1 MHRRSNKRG
10 PKSLPMASGSFQH
23 TCITCRV
30 AFQDSNLQRGHYKTD
45 WHRYNLKR
53 KVVELPPVTAEEF
66 QKRVLAQR
74 EANAEQEKQ
83 PGTFNCDVCKKH
95 FSSQNA
101 YETHLQSRK
110 HREAITKAEKA
121 VKEDKDLVAANN
133 EKNEQKKS
141 NQDDAASD
149 VDIDNDEEFVPEP
162 LDITECLFCPHDSVD
177 LESSLKHMGRSHGFM
192 IPDLDYLI
200 NVKGLMSLLCEKVGV
215 GNMCLYCNT
224 KGKAFHSV
232 EAVQNHMVDK
242 GHCKLLFDGDAALEY
257 SRFYDYRTS
266 YPDRDEQSGSD
277 DDTSDVISGVN
288 NLTVNENLELVLPS
302 GATVGHRSLKLYYQQ
317 HLPSEERTRTSKRP
331 ALVGKLMTEY
341 RALGWKGKESK
352 EVEVRKAKQ
361 GEASA
366 YKDRKQQDLRMG
378 VKGNKLQ
385 THFRPQVIF

>member
-1 MHRRSNKRG
+1 
-10 PKSLPMASGSFQH
+10 MASGSFQH

-149 VDIDNDEEFVPEP
+149 VDIDNNEEFVPEP

>member
-1 MHRRSNKRG
+1 
-10 PKSLPMASGSFQH
+10 MASGSFQH

-149 VDIDNDEEFVPEP
+149 VDIDNNEEFVPEP

-257 SRFYDYRTS
+257 SQFYDYRTS
-266 YPDRDEQSGSD
+266 YPDHDEQSGSD

>member
-1 MHRRSNKRG
+1 
-10 PKSLPMASGSFQH
+10 MASGSNFRH

-74 EANAEQEKQ
+74 EANAEKQ
-83 PGTFNCDVCKKH
+83 PGTFNCDLCKKH
-95 FSSQNA
+95 FSSQNS

-110 HREAITKAEKA
+110 HRETVGKVEKA
-121 VKEDKDLVAANN
+121 VKKEGKDLVEVNN
-133 EKNEQKKS
+133 EKNEQK
-141 NQDDAASD
+141 NNDQGDVMSD
-149 VDIDNDEEFVPEP
+149 PDNDNDEFVPEP

-192 IPDLDYLI
+192 IPDLNYLV
-200 NVKGLMSLLCEKVGV
+200 NVKGLMSYLCEKVGV

-242 GHCKLLFDGDAALEY
+242 GHCKLLFEGDAALEY
-257 SRFYDYRTS
+257 SSFYDYRTS
-266 YPDRDEQSGSD
+266 YPDCDEHSGSD
-277 DDTSDVISGVN
+277 DDTSEVTSGAN

-317 HLPSEERTRTSKRP
+317 HLPTEERARASKRP
-331 ALVGKLMTEY
+331 AAALVGRLMTEY
-341 RALGWKGKESK
+341 RALGWKGRESK
-352 EVEVRKAKQ
+352 EVEVKKAKQ
-361 GEASA
+361 GEAAA
-366 YKDRKQQDLRMG
+366 YKDRKRQDLQVG